1 MRALLPKILKVEG
14 VMKTPT
20 LGEALLLAAVP
31 MLGVGELSRKR
42 AQERYRANIEK
53 RREVMRVY
61 QRERRKR
68 GVR

>member
-31 MLGVGELSRKR
+31 MLGVAELSRKR

>member
-1 MRALLPKILKVEG
+1 
-14 VMKTPT
+14 MKTPT